1 MNTQFDET
9 PSEGDMDLYDNNG
22 LVCLDVFWSGKWVN
36 LFKYAKHLEAKS
48 GCEAD
53 AVRLINAVEIARR
66 EERERAARIAREY
79 PFHPNVGQMISSLI
93 LGED

>member
-1 MNTQFDET
+1 MNTPFDER

-22 LVCLDVFWSGKWVN
+22 LVCLDAFRDGKWVN
-36 LFKYAKHLEAKS
+36 LFKYAKHLEGQA
-48 GCEAD
+48 E
-53 AVRLINAVEIARR
+53 AVRLINAVENARR

-79 PFHPNVGQMISSLI
+79 PLNPSVGQMISSLI